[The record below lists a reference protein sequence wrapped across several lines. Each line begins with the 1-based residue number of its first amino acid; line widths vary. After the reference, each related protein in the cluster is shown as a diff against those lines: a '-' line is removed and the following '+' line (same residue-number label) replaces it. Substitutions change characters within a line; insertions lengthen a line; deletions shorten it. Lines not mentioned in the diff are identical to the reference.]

1 MSKTNSIN
9 KLPEKNKL
17 VKIPS
22 LEDCVFNSKLFI
34 DLDSTYEQSS
44 NYSFDKDLE
53 NSNEIDDDIDNG
65 CFLIKELMEEL
76 DSPESDISKG
86 DKKEELKSYGKSLLP
101 LVNNGYEFIPK
112 EYRKN
117 VNNNSTN
124 KNIPKSYNKFTENF
138 SKSNLFFQTK
148 HKSIKER
155 KGDWFCKLCQNL
167 NFSFRTQCNRCKTA
181 KEECIQ
187 K

>member
-1 MSKTNSIN
+1 MSKTNSISQ
-9 KLPEKNKL
+9 LPEKNKL
-17 VKIPS
+17 TKIPS

-34 DLDSTYEQSS
+34 DLDSTYEHSS
-44 NYSFDKDLE
+44 NYSFDKDSE
-53 NSNEIDDDIDNG
+53 NSNEIDDDIDNS

-76 DSPESDISKG
+76 DSPKSDISKG
-86 DKKEELKSYGKSLLP
+86 AKKEETISYGKSLIL

-117 VNNNSTN
+117 GSNNSNN
-124 KNIPKSYNKFTENF
+124 KIITKSYNKFTENF
-138 SKSNLFFQTK
+138 SNSNLFFQTK

-155 KGDWFCKLCQNL
+155 KGDWYCRLCQNL